1 MPLPLLNL
9 FTALG
14 PSPDTNHV
22 IKCQGLYHYEVC
34 SFSTPLSPSSS
45 LVCSSVFPCSPLGP
59 RKLTSFSSRV
69 WAGLGQWDVAARNER
84 ARRETVGD
92 TSPSPSLRPCLQA
105 VPAFSWW
112 HQLQWAGLHASF
124 LTWLQETISS
134 PLATAGLIASH
145 DCYFCNLNIPFSS
158 LEPIQTS
165 KIVSSLKFLNHL
177 SWTLFPI
184 WQWPYWYEA
193 VT

>member
-14 PSPDTNHV
+14 RPFPDTNHV
-22 IKCQGLYHYEVC
+22 IKCQGLYHYEAC
-34 SFSTPLSPSSS
+34 SFSAPLSPSSS

-59 RKLTSFSSRV
+59 RKLTSLSSRV

-92 TSPSPSLRPCLQA
+92 TSPSL
-105 VPAFSWW
+105 
-112 HQLQWAGLHASF
+112 

-134 PLATAGLIASH
+134 PGHCRANSFPWLLLLQPQHSFLAP
-145 DCYFCNLNIPFSS
+145 LNPSRP
-158 LEPIQTS
+158 L
-165 KIVSSLKFLNHL
+165 KIVSSLKFFESSELD
-177 SWTLFPI
+177 SVPC
-184 WQWPYWYEA
+184 WQPYWYEA